1 MVPDSVDERI
11 LEEHLLRDK
20 FYNVDYTSM
29 SSSVTSRSTSS
40 SLHAKLGYFYD
51 FFVFV
56 LIFLLAGAALY
67 VVLRGNRRSLSMHI
81 LAMRL
86 TLLAA
91 AIVLVRRKCQAGS
104 TLLPFSASTPAKSGS
119 ASFPSSAAA
128 SPSLSSPLSSFYGN
142 GSANKEKSVGK
153 QGNHFD
159 KLISKLQGEERL
171 RQD

>member
-29 SSSVTSRSTSS
+29 SSSVGSRSTSS
-40 SLHAKLGYFYD
+40 SLHAKLGYIYD

-56 LIFLLAGAALY
+56 LILLLAGAALY
-67 VVLRGNRRSLSMHI
+67 IVLR
-81 LAMRL
+81 
-86 TLLAA
+86 

-104 TLLPFSASTPAKSGS
+104 TLLPFSTPVTSGT
-119 ASFPSSAAA
+119 ASFPSSATA
-128 SPSLSSPLSSFYGN
+128 SPSLSTPLSSLFGN
-142 GSANKEKSVGK
+142 AHKEKCVGK
-153 QGNHFD
+153 QGTSFD
-159 KLISKLQGEERL
+159 KLISKMQGEERL

>member
-67 VVLRGNRRSLSMHI
+67 VVLRGNRSKLINAYTSNATDSSRGSNCPRSKKMSSSLH
-81 LAMRL
+81 L
-86 TLLAA
+86 
-91 AIVLVRRKCQAGS
+91 
-104 TLLPFSASTPAKSGS
+104 
-119 ASFPSSAAA
+119 ASF
-128 SPSLSSPLSSFYGN
+128 LSIDTG
-142 GSANKEKSVGK
+142 
-153 QGNHFD
+153 
-159 KLISKLQGEERL
+159 
-171 RQD
+171 

>member
-29 SSSVTSRSTSS
+29 STSVTSRSSSS

-67 VVLRGNRRSLSMHI
+67 VVLR
-81 LAMRL
+81 
-86 TLLAA
+86 
-91 AIVLVRRKCQAGS
+91 AIVLARRKCQASS

-128 SPSLSSPLSSFYGN
+128 SPSLSSPLSSFFGN

-159 KLISKLQGEERL
+159 KLISKMQGEERL